1 MGRLLA
7 AGGAVLAY
15 LCVATVLTAGIVGG
29 YLWSHGLLDKEK
41 VARMVAVARGIDNAP
56 AAVEQAAKAPQAA
69 EQPSIEDVERQRA
82 ITTRQ
87 LELREQAIESGLD
100 RVRFEQRKLTDERA
114 DYDRLKQGFEEVL
127 SDKKNKA
134 VIAGRENIQLI
145 WENIKPK
152 QAKEEILQMIDSGE
166 ENEVVA
172 IMSAIAIGKRARIIG
187 EFKTEEESK
196 KLEEILRLIR
206 KGVPDVLSI
215 DQTREELK
223 KFNPQ
228 PKQTP
233 Q

>member
-1 MGRLLA
+1 MGRLIA
-7 AGGAVLAY
+7 SGGALLAY
-15 LCVATVLTAGIVGG
+15 LCVATVLTAAIVGG
-29 YLWSHGLLDKEK
+29 YLWTHGYLDKEK
-41 VARMVAVARGIDNAP
+41 LGQMVAIAKGLEIGP
-56 AAVEQAAKAPQAA
+56 ATVEQVAKTPQAA
-69 EQPSIEDVERQRA
+69 EQPSLEDVERQRA
-82 ITTRQ
+82 IQTRQ
-87 LELREQAIESGLD
+87 LELREQAIDSGLD

-114 DYDRLKQGFEEVL
+114 DYDRLKKGFEQVL
-127 SDKKNKA
+127 TEKKSKA
-134 VIAGRENIQLI
+134 ILEGRENMQLI

-172 IMSAIAIGKRARIIG
+172 ILANITIGKRARIIG

-196 KLEEILRLIR
+196 KLEAILQLVR

-228 PKQTP
+228 QK
-233 Q
+233 